1 MRRRRVVRVAVVVLT
16 SLVLLVAGYLWVGR
30 VYSVPSS
37 SMQPL
42 LEPGDRIA
50 VSRLDRSDVRRGD
63 VVVVD
68 VSSTWA
74 AGSSDTASTVV
85 KRVIGLPGERVMC
98 CDDDDRVVV
107 DGVPLDEPYLAPG
120 GAGTPFEVVVPEG
133 RLWLL
138 GDNRTNSQ
146 DSRHHLGSPGGGS
159 VPIEAVQGRAVAV
172 LWPPSRLSTVDRP
185 R

>member
-1 MRRRRVVRVAVVVLT
+1 MVRVAA
-16 SLVLLVAGYLWVGR
+16 LVCTGLALLAAGYLWVGR
-30 VYSVPSS
+30 VYAVPSA

-50 VSRLDRSDVRRGD
+50 VSRLDRGDVRRGD

-68 VSSTWA
+68 VSGTWA
-74 AGSSDTASTVV
+74 AGASGAAPTVV

-98 CDDDDRVVV
+98 CDDDGRVVI
-107 DGVPLDEPYLAPG
+107 DGVPLAEPYLSPA
-120 GAGTPFEVVVPEG
+120 GAGTPFEVVVPSG

-138 GDNRTNSQ
+138 GDDRRDSQ
-146 DSRHHLGSPGGGS
+146 DSRHHLGAPGGGS
-159 VPIEAVQGRAVAV
+159 VPCEAVQGRVVAV
-172 LWPPSRLSTVDRP
+172 LWPLSRLSTVERP